1 MTRKLS
7 EILIEIATQG
17 LRQEEYFHSDVMHAL
32 VFLAHVAWNMDTQS
46 PDYLEDR
53 YRQQL
58 NQFSLSQS
66 TMKKELITGDWE
78 VILRECL
85 TTNGNISLRT
95 GELLPV
101 CANTARETFRVEWQ
115 EPAEEI
121 R

>member
-17 LRQEEYFHSDVMHAL
+17 LRHEKYFHSDVMHAL
-32 VFLAHVAWNMDTQS
+32 VYLAHVAWNMDTQS

-58 NQFSLSQS
+58 NQFSFSQS
-66 TMKKELITGDWE
+66 TLKKELITEDWE
-78 VILRECL
+78 AILLRMIDYKREHFSEDRRII
-85 TTNGNISLRT
+85 T
-95 GELLPV
+95 V
-101 CANTARETFRVEWQ
+101 CGYTARETFRVELR

>member
-17 LRQEEYFHSDVMHAL
+17 LRHQKYFHSDVMHAL

-46 PDYLEDR
+46 SDYLEDR

-58 NQFSLSQS
+58 KQFSLSQS
-66 TMKKELITGDWE
+66 TIKRELITEDWE
-78 VILRECL
+78 VILQRMLEYKREHFSEDRRIITAC
-85 TTNGNISLRT
+85 GY
-95 GELLPV
+95 
-101 CANTARETFRVEWQ
+101 TARETVRVEWQ
-115 EPAEEI
+115 EPAEEV

>member
-7 EILIEIATQG
+7 DILIEIATQG
-17 LRQEEYFHSDVMHAL
+17 LRHEKYFHSDVMHPL
-32 VFLAHVAWNMDTQS
+32 VFLAHVAWNRDTQS
-46 PDYLEDR
+46 SDYLEDR

-66 TMKKELITGDWE
+66 TLKKQLITEDWGA
-78 VILRECL
+78 ILQRMLDYKQQHFSEDRRII
-85 TTNGNISLRT
+85 T
-95 GELLPV
+95 V
-101 CANTARETFRVEWQ
+101 CGYSDGETFRVEWQ